1 LGNLLKGLEEMGSSA
16 ARIVISGYYGFKNSG
31 DEAVLQSIILA
42 LEAESVKQGIA
53 IEPIVLSIDPE
64 WTAKTYGVQAVHRM
78 NLREV
83 MKAIRQSDGLIS
95 GGGSLLQDTT
105 GLMTIPYYL
114 GILKLAQ
121 WLGKPT
127 FVYAQGMGPFQ
138 RKIFYPF
145 IRSTFRK
152 CRYIS
157 VRDEESAQLLEQIG
171 LSRARVEVVPDP
183 VMGLP
188 LQEDSTFNMQQSS
201 AIGGKRPI
209 LGISVRYWNED
220 RSELAQLAKS
230 LQMIQAQR
238 EVEIRFLPFHLPTD
252 LEASQKVIEQMQS
265 SEHVSIAMDAQH
277 PQHMLA
283 EVHACDILIGMRLH
297 SLIYA
302 ASQQVP
308 LIGIS
313 YDPKID
319 QFLQRL
325 DMKAAA
331 TTEQFNPL
339 EVAAIVLEL
348 LDDKVKNQWLASKI
362 PYITQLQAEAHR
374 PAQQIVNYLV
384 YKG

>member
-1 LGNLLKGLEEMGSSA
+1 LGNLLEELEEVGLSA

-31 DEAVLQSIILA
+31 DEAVLQSILLA

-64 WTAKTYGVQAVHRM
+64 WTAKTYGVQAIHRM
-78 NLREV
+78 KLREV
-83 MKAIRQSDGLIS
+83 TKAIRQSDGLIS

-127 FVYAQGMGPFQ
+127 FVYAQGMGPIR
-138 RKIFYPF
+138 RKMFYPL
-145 IRSTFRK
+145 IRWTFRK

-157 VRDEESAQLLEQIG
+157 VRDEESALLLEQIG

-188 LQEDSTFNMQQSS
+188 LQEDHPLPTEQSS
-201 AIGGKRPI
+201 ASGSKKPI

-220 RSELAQLAKS
+220 RSELTQLAKS
-230 LQMIQAQR
+230 LQIIQAQR
-238 EVEIRFLPFHLPTD
+238 EVEIRFLPFHIPSD
-252 LEASQKVIEQMQS
+252 IEASQEVIEPLLS
-265 SEHVSIAMDAQH
+265 SENVSIATGVQH

-283 EVHACDILIGMRLH
+283 EVNACDILIGMRLH

-308 LIGIS
+308 MIGIS

-319 QFLQRL
+319 QFLHRL

-331 TTEQFNPL
+331 TTDQFNPL
-339 EVAAIVLEL
+339 DVAAAVIEL
-348 LDDKVKNQWLASKI
+348 LDDKVKNQWLASTI
-362 PYITQLQAEAHR
+362 PLITQLQAEAHR
-374 PAQQIVNYLV
+374 PAQQIVNDLV